1 MRSLKTSLVLLA
13 GLIALPAFAT
23 GERIHIASSGE
34 ASDQLKETLCLS
46 MECQPSK
53 DGVEVIVTARAAGN
67 GIDLKVTA
75 ADGSVRLSQRIAA
88 TDDGRFGSTDLVSA
102 TSKIFKSIEQ
112 PQLARE
118 EAAALKASA
127 SREKEEK
134 VAVAAKA
141 KAAKQKALAAKLMKK
156 KGKLLAQR

>member
-1 MRSLKTSLVLLA
+1 MRSLKTSLVLVA

-23 GERIHIASSGE
+23 GERIHIASTGD
-34 ASDQLKETLCLS
+34 ASEQLKETLCLS
-46 MECQPSK
+46 MECQASK
-53 DGVEVIVTARAAGN
+53 EGVEVIVTAKAAGN
-67 GIDLKVTA
+67 GIDLKVMG

-102 TSKIFKSIEQ
+102 TSKIFKAIEQ

-118 EAAALKASA
+118 EAVAQKAAAA
-127 SREKEEK
+127 REQEQK
-134 VAVAAKA
+134 VADAAKA